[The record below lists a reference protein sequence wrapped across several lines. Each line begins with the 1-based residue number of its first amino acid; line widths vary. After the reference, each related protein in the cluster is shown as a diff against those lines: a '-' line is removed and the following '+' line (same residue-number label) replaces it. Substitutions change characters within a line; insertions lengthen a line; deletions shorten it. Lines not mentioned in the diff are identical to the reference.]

1 MNNNE
6 VRSAVAAVA
15 CVAAVGVTITTYVR
29 VHKKEAAKRREIE
42 RNKHLDIEAIHNA
55 TAVTL
60 DRIARGDFDDFN
72 FNRLSDEHANEI
84 KFQKIAIREEI

>member
-6 VRSAVAAVA
+6 VRTAVAAVV
-15 CVAAVGVTITTYVR
+15 CVAAVGASVVTFVR
-29 VHKKEAAKRREIE
+29 VHKEEAAKRREIE
-42 RNKHLDIEAIHNA
+42 RNKHLDLEAIRNA
-55 TAVTL
+55 TSVTL

-72 FNRLSDEHANEI
+72 FNRLFDEHTNEI